1 MIKNI
6 WNKPIKRF
14 TLIVLVSCILSFI
27 LYGPFLYQF
36 ITKGIVFSGSGDG
49 FRQMMPFQMYLYE
62 HFTSLK
68 GFYDASFGLGGDYVK
83 SLAYYYSLSPLMWI
97 NSSMIWILE
106 QTINVNPHDISFW
119 PINQLIMAYV
129 RTVITF
135 IFHFIYLVICDLNP
149 HQCLSQLFY
158 MVCLLLLHI
167 IILLGLLR

>member
-68 GFYDASFGLGGDYVK
+68 DFMMLHLDWEAT
-83 SLAYYYSLSPLMWI
+83 M
-97 NSSMIWILE
+97 
-106 QTINVNPHDISFW
+106 
-119 PINQLIMAYV
+119 
-129 RTVITF
+129 
-135 IFHFIYLVICDLNP
+135 LN
-149 HQCLSQLFY
+149 HW
-158 MVCLLLLHI
+158 HI
-167 IILLGLLR
+167 IIHYLH

>member
-68 GFYDASFGLGGDYVK
+68 GFYDGVMLVEPFKGKKVCDIKKLAQKKPTKETSFIL
-83 SLAYYYSLSPLMWI
+83 
-97 NSSMIWILE
+97 ILE
-106 QTINVNPHDISFW
+106 LLVMLTMARPH
-119 PINQLIMAYV
+119 
-129 RTVITF
+129 
-135 IFHFIYLVICDLNP
+135 
-149 HQCLSQLFY
+149 
-158 MVCLLLLHI
+158 
-167 IILLGLLR
+167 